1 MERLFEL
8 PAANPQGQHA
18 DAPWVMAYSHKTQS
32 FMKNGGQQKCLDKAL
47 AVTIMLNNEEIGKHS
62 GKITKIK
69 PFINKYIW
77 EGINFPPE
85 KDDWKKFEKSNLTIV
100 LNVLCAEKE
109 KHILHMF
116 QNKTQIMK
124 NVETDGIVLQ

>member
-47 AVTIMLNNEEIGKHS
+47 AIYVLYNIGPLE
-62 GKITKIK
+62 GTFNVDDIK
-69 PFINKYIW
+69 
-77 EGINFPPE
+77 
-85 KDDWKKFEKSNLTIV
+85 
-100 LNVLCAEKE
+100 
-109 KHILHMF
+109 
-116 QNKTQIMK
+116 
-124 NVETDGIVLQ
+124 